1 MPPRRRSSKYKR
13 YRRFKRAYR
22 KGGVW
27 GLAKKAASSV
37 VKYYLNPEY
46 KFLDSAA
53 NLNPTNSGNIVSVQ
67 SLIAYGDAENNRN
80 GNSIKVTSMLYR
92 ATATLG
98 TGATSTKYR
107 IMIFTDTSSAGAV
120 PTVNTVLQA
129 PGGANPLILAPLN
142 RNNGS
147 RFHVLLDRTYI
158 LDQDDPKKHIQ
169 IFKKMNHHIHYL
181 DGTAAVTALGQGPIY
196 IMHISDEATNYPT
209 VDWNCR
215 LRFLDN

>member
-1 MPPRRRSSKYKR
+1 MPGRRRRSSTRR

-22 KGGVW
+22 KGGVY
-27 GLAKKAASSV
+27 GVAKQAAKSI

-46 KFLDSAA
+46 KFLDSNAS
-53 NLNPTNSGNIVSVQ
+53 LNALSTGNIVSAQTLV
-67 SLIAYGDAENNRN
+67 AYGDAENTRN

-92 ATATLG
+92 ATVSLG
-98 TGATSTKYR
+98 TSATSTKYR

-120 PTVNTVLQA
+120 PTVGTVLQT
-129 PGGANPLILAPLN
+129 GGALVNAPMN

-158 LDQDDPKKHIQ
+158 LDSDDPKKHIQ
-169 IFKKMNHHIHYL
+169 IYKKMNHHIHYL
-181 DGTAAVTALGQGPIY
+181 DGTANTTSLGQGPIY
-196 IMHISDEATNYPT
+196 IMHISDEATNAPLI
-209 VDWNCR
+209 DWNCR